1 MSSSRTYSFLHP
13 LGIFLLV
20 IFLLSSPST
29 FLELECLFRAACVN
43 GGEGAQHFLL
53 VGLTL
58 SFVPGF
64 IHLLRGVFSS
74 HPILTLFSVGLVCVS
89 ALL

>member
-1 MSSSRTYSFLHP
+1 MSSSRAYSFLHP

-58 SFVPGF
+58 SFVPGY
-64 IHLLRGVFSS
+64 IRLLRGVFSLIQYL
-74 HPILTLFSVGLVCVS
+74 HY
-89 ALL
+89 LL